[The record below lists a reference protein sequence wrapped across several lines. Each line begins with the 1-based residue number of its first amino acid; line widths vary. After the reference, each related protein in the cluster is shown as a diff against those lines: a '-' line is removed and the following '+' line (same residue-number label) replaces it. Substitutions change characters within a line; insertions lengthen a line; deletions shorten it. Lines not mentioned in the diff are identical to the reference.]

1 MEVKSFALKLLPGV
15 IILVVLLWQLQ
26 IQLKPN
32 VLKPTMK
39 KAQRG
44 NTTHTSKTKAQF
56 QKAAMKKV
64 QNETASNA
72 SQNNTKS
79 WLIVYYSTFFGT
91 RLNLHEKWSK
101 RECPVPCEITSDPS
115 RASEADGIVIHGRD
129 AQMTPPVKTVP
140 WILQIQENPVYT
152 RALSNANFMSKFN
165 LLKSYRLDSDF
176 PNPTVLLPKLTPPI
190 PFKTKTGIVIAAFS
204 NCEAV
209 RKVYMRQL
217 M

>member
-1 MEVKSFALKLLPGV
+1 
-15 IILVVLLWQLQ
+15 
-26 IQLKPN
+26 
-32 VLKPTMK
+32 
-39 KAQRG
+39 
-44 NTTHTSKTKAQF
+44 
-56 QKAAMKKV
+56 
-64 QNETASNA
+64 
-72 SQNNTKS
+72 
-79 WLIVYYSTFFGT
+79 
-91 RLNLHEKWSK
+91 
-101 RECPVPCEITSDPS
+101 
-115 RASEADGIVIHGRD
+115 
-129 AQMTPPVKTVP
+129 MTPPVKTVP